1 MKQSL
6 TATVTVFNRIF
17 GWVSLHTNYFDASHL
32 QNLRN
37 LDFSLKT
44 FLKIGKMQ
52 KFVHFMNWI
61 EFRLL
66 KCISIYLYINLLF
79 FSPGNIS
86 VF

>member
-17 GWVSLHTNYFDASHL
+17 GWVSLHTKIVFYFDASHL

-52 KFVHFMNWI
+52 KFVSLHELNRVSIIKMY
-61 EFRLL
+61 
-66 KCISIYLYINLLF
+66 IYL
-79 FSPGNIS
+79 
-86 VF
+86 